1 MKTKTLQLGRAF
13 SAALLVL
20 LLTVA
25 GLTNANAQ
33 TFTVGNLNYSLNEDG
48 VSVTVTGHVDGTAA
62 TGELL
67 IPETVELYGME
78 YPVTII
84 GQNAF
89 KNCANL
95 TGSLVIPNSVVTI
108 SRYAFYGC
116 IGITGSLVIP
126 NSVVTIDYY
135 AFYGCTGMRDSLT
148 IGDSVLEIMNYA
160 FCNCTGF
167 TGSLVIP
174 NSVKRIGEY
183 AFNNCT
189 GFVGTLVIP
198 ESITGFGYCPFGFCT
213 GFEAVE
219 FNAINYLNTYYNYY
233 NPNSMYTG
241 SSHWLYGC
249 SNITTITI
257 GENVQSIPANFL
269 YGVTSITGDL
279 VIPNSVT
286 SIGSNAFYECT
297 GFDGALTLSE
307 SLVSIGEKAF
317 YNCSGF
323 TGSLTIPNNVTTI
336 SPNAFSGCTGLSG
349 TLTIGHSISEIGNTA
364 FFGACQNF
372 TSYVFL
378 PDTPP
383 TLGNNV
389 FASAN
394 YAAPAGVHCGSL
406 EAYQNTEGW
415 SVFTNLQEFD
425 PCLWAIN
432 AEIGDMAYGGTIN
445 GAGTYQQGQT
455 CTLIA
460 TPNEGYSFKN
470 WTEDGEVVSTDA
482 TYSFTVTSDRNII
495 AHFTYDY
502 SVAIGLGGTTTHSSL
517 PSYTWDN
524 YSLTEQIYTA
534 EEIGAVG
541 EINKVAFYNTT
552 TYSDAYYY
560 TRNFDIYMVHTDKVK
575 FNSSTYS
582 GSTDWITVTEADK
595 VFSGNVTMLYNDW
608 TTITLD
614 TPFAYNGSSNLAL
627 IVDDNTGSYY
637 SPSMSFRS
645 FNTNCPA
652 AIYQHSGTNYNP
664 YNPPQYSGYVTY
676 DKNQVIFGF
685 TSAPSYIVSATVN
698 PAESGWVTGN
708 GTYQPGESCTVT
720 AIVNEGYAFL
730 NWTENG
736 EVVSTNAAYTFT
748 VESGR
753 NLVANF
759 RSIAT
764 HWTPESSGYS
774 DNMALTGVIQIDGV
788 EQRNDALEVGVFC
801 GNECRGAHWASYFPP
816 TDRYVVMLTV
826 YGNVGDNLTFKIYD
840 HDSEQELDLISP
852 STVVFNT
859 DGYGSPIVPYVLNF
873 TSTVTI
879 AATVTPAGAGT
890 VTGAGEYFPGNT
902 CTLRATANTG
912 YRFKNWTLNGVEV
925 STNTTYT
932 FTVSEAS
939 EYVAN
944 FEYAHTKAL
953 VSGWN
958 WYSTYIELNG
968 INGLQMLENSLG
980 AAGVRIQGRNGYA
993 DQYEYQGTYSWYGTL
1008 NSINNEQMYKIRT
1021 NAACNTVMTGDAATA
1036 ANHPITIN
1044 SGWNWIGFPAN
1055 HSVSVENAMSGFT
1068 PVANDVI
1075 KGRNGYTTYID
1086 YSGYTMW
1093 YGTLNTLEPGQ
1104 GYMYQSYGSTPR
1116 TLVFQTGGKGE
1127 LAANITAENNV
1138 FVPNDTEFANN
1149 MTVTAVIDIEGE
1161 ELRSDDYEL
1170 AAFVG
1175 DECRGSVKLMYVEP
1189 IGRYVAFL
1197 TVFGENEDNISF
1209 VLTDGTETQWSATQ
1223 MSFSNDATIGTLTEP
1238 ATICFG
1244 TLGLND
1250 NVLADAVVYPNPS
1263 SDVFNIRC
1271 EGITKIEVLN
1281 IYGQVVMSKEAGTDN
1296 LQIDLGGNAAGAYML
1311 RIYTNNGMI
1320 IKNLVKS
1327 K

>member
-13 SAALLVL
+13 SAALIVL

-33 TFTVGNLNYSLNEDG
+33 AFTVGNLNYSLNSDG
-48 VSVTVTGHVDGTAA
+48 TSVTVTGHVDGTAA
-62 TGELL
+62 TGELV
-67 IPETVELYGME
+67 IPETVELYGVE
-78 YPVTII
+78 YTVTEI
-84 GQNAF
+84 GSSAF
-89 KNCANL
+89 YNCTNL
-95 TGSLVIPNSVVTI
+95 TGSPVIPNSVTSI
-108 SRYAFYGC
+108 GNSAFE
-116 IGITGSLVIP
+116 S
-126 NSVVTIDYY
+126 
-135 AFYGCTGMRDSLT
+135 
-148 IGDSVLEIMNYA
+148 
-160 FCNCTGF
+160 CTGF
-167 TGSLVIP
+167 TG
-174 NSVKRIGEY
+174 
-183 AFNNCT
+183 A
-189 GFVGTLVIP
+189 LVIP
-198 ESITGFGYCPFGFCT
+198 ESVTYIGYYSFFYCT

-219 FNAINYLNTYYNYY
+219 FNAISYT
-233 NPNSMYTG
+233 NSMNTG
-241 SSHWLYGC
+241 LSHWLYGC
-249 SNITTITI
+249 SNITTLTI
-257 GENVQSIPANFL
+257 GENVQKIPDSFL

-286 SIGSNAFYECT
+286 TIGTSAFYGCT

-307 SLVSIGEKAF
+307 SLVSIGNSAF
-317 YNCSGF
+317 YNCSGL

-336 SPNAFSGCTGLSG
+336 GLNAFSGCTGLSG
-349 TLTIGHSISEIGNTA
+349 TLTIGHSVSEIGNTA
-364 FFGACQNF
+364 FFGSCQNF

-394 YAAPAGVHCGSL
+394 YAAPAEVHCGSL
-406 EAYQNTEGW
+406 EAYQNATGW
-415 SVFTNLQEFD
+415 SAFTNLQELD
-425 PCLWAIN
+425 PCLWMVN
-432 AEIGDMAYGGTIN
+432 VEIGDMVCSGIISGNNSGI
-445 GAGTYQQGQT
+445 YQQGQT
-455 CTLIA
+455 FTITA
-460 TPNEGYSFKN
+460 TPNEGYAFKN
-470 WTEDGEVVSTDA
+470 WTEDGEVVSTNA
-482 TYSFTVTSDRNII
+482 TYSFTVTSDRNIV

-502 SVAIGLGGTTTHSSL
+502 SVAIGLGGTETTNVL
-517 PSYTWDN
+517 PSYIWYD

-541 EINKVAFYNTT
+541 EIDKVAFYNTT
-552 TYSDAYYY
+552 KLSDAYYY
-560 TRNFDIYMVHTDKVK
+560 TRNFDIYMVHTDKVR
-575 FNSSTYS
+575 FNN
-582 GSTDWITVTEADK
+582 STDGIAVTEADK
-595 VFSGNVTMLYNDW
+595 VFSGNVTMLYNGW
-608 TTITLD
+608 TNITFD
-614 TPFAYNGSSNLAL
+614 TPFAYNGSSNIAL
-627 IVDDNTGSYY
+627 IVDDNTGYVFS
-637 SPSMSFRS
+637 SMYFRA
-645 FNTNCPA
+645 FIDNDNR
-652 AIYQHSGTNYNP
+652 AIYRFGGSNIDPYNTPLGGNHGSLTNY
-664 YNPPQYSGYVTY
+664 
-676 DKNQVIFGF
+676 KNQVIFGF

-720 AIVNEGYAFL
+720 AIVNEGYAFQ

-879 AATVTPAGAGT
+879 AATVTPEGAGT

-939 EYVAN
+939 NYVAH
-944 FEYAHTKAL
+944 FDYAHTKAL

-980 AAGVRIQGRNGYA
+980 TAGVRIQGRNGYA

-1008 NSINNEQMYKIRT
+1008 NNINNEQMYKIRT
-1021 NAACNTVMTGDAATA
+1021 NAACNAVMTGDAATA

-1250 NVLADAVVYPNPS
+1250 NVLSDAVVYPNPS

>member
-1 MKTKTLQLGRAF
+1 MKKILKLFLIAMLLAF
-13 SAALLVL
+13 V
-20 LLTVA
+20 
-25 GLTNANAQ
+25 GQANAQ

-67 IPETVELYGME
+67 IPETVEIYGVE

-84 GQNAF
+84 GSSAF
-89 KNCANL
+89 TNCANL
-95 TGSLVIPNSVVTI
+95 IGSPVIPNTVVE
-108 SRYAFYGC
+108 
-116 IGITGSLVIP
+116 IGS
-126 NSVVTIDYY
+126 
-135 AFYGCTGMRDSLT
+135 
-148 IGDSVLEIMNYA
+148 YA

-167 TGSLVIP
+167 TGTLVIP
-174 NSVKRIGEY
+174 NSVTAINY
-183 AFNNCT
+183 IAFCNCT
-189 GFVGTLVIP
+189 GFTGTLIIP
-198 ESITGFGYCPFGFCT
+198 ESIRSLGSGSFMNCT

-219 FNAINYLNTYYNYY
+219 FNAIKYAGESM
-233 NPNSMYTG
+233 NSD
-241 SSHWLYGC
+241 WLYGC
-249 SNITTITI
+249 SNITTLII
-257 GENVQSIPANFL
+257 GENVKRIPDNFL
-269 YGVTSITGDL
+269 NGVTSITGDL
-279 VIPNSVT
+279 VVPNSVT
-286 SIGSNAFYECT
+286 SIGANAF
-297 GFDGALTLSE
+297 
-307 SLVSIGEKAF
+307 
-317 YNCSGF
+317 N
-323 TGSLTIPNNVTTI
+323 
-336 SPNAFSGCTGLSG
+336 GCTGLSG
-349 TLTIGHSISEIGNTA
+349 SLTIGNSVSTIGNTA

-372 TSYVFL
+372 TNYVFL

-406 EAYQNTEGW
+406 EAYQNATGW
-415 SVFTNLQEFD
+415 NAFTNLQELD
-425 PCLWAIN
+425 PCLWMITADV
-432 AEIGDMAYGGTIN
+432 DMAYGATISGT

-460 TPNEGYSFKN
+460 TTHEGYVFKN

-482 TYSFTVTSDRNII
+482 TYSFTVTSDRNIV
-495 AHFTYDY
+495 ANLTYDY
-502 SVAIGLGGTTTHSSL
+502 AVYIGDGGSESHQYL
-517 PSYTWDN
+517 PAECYYYYTL
-524 YSLTEQIYTA
+524 SQQIFTA
-534 EEIGAVG
+534 NEIGAAG
-541 EINKVAFYNTT
+541 DINRISFYNK
-552 TYSDAYYY
+552 
-560 TRNFDIYMVHTDKVK
+560 TDKYSTRYFDVYMMYTDK
-575 FNSSTYS
+575 TIFSNSY
-582 GSTDWITVTEADK
+582 DWVTVTEADK
-595 VFSGNVTMLYNDW
+595 VFSGFVSVSNNKW
-608 TTITLD
+608 STIALD
-614 TPFAYNGSSNLAL
+614 KPFSYNGYSNLL
-627 IVDDNTGSYY
+627 IVIKGDRVNNSSYY
-637 SPSMSFRS
+637 HLEFLSFSVNRYQS
-645 FNTNCPA
+645 
-652 AIYQHSGTNYNP
+652 IYVSSDGTNYDQ
-664 YNPPQYSGYVTY
+664 YNPTQYYGNRSYS
-676 DKNQVIFGF
+676 KNQVIFGF
-685 TSAPSYIVSATVN
+685 SSAPSYFVSATVN

-708 GTYQPGESCTVT
+708 GTYQFGESCTVT
-720 AIVNEGYAFL
+720 ATANEGYAFL
-730 NWTENG
+730 NWTEYG

-759 RSIAT
+759 RSIAN

-788 EQRNDALEVGVFC
+788 EQRNEALEVGVFC

-939 EYVAN
+939 NYVAH
-944 FEYAHTKAL
+944 FDYAHTKAL

-980 AAGVRIQGRNGYA
+980 TAGVRIQGRNGYA

-1008 NSINNEQMYKIRT
+1008 NNITNEQMYKIRT
-1021 NAACNTVMTGDAATA
+1021 NAACNAVMTGDAATA

-1044 SGWNWIGFPAN
+1044 SGWNWIGFPVN

-1116 TLVFQTGGKGE
+1116 TLVFQTGDKGE
-1127 LAANITAENNV
+1127 LMANITAENNV

-1197 TVFGENEDNISF
+1197 TIFGENEDNISF